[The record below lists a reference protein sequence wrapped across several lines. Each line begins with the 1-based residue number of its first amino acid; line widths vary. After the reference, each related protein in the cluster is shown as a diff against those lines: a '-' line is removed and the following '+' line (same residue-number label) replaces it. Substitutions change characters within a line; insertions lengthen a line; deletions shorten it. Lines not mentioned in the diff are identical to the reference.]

1 MENPIQIAPGWPKI
15 HPARNVT
22 ISAVP
27 GFDSSIALLID
38 HTLLK
43 PDAMDADIRKLC
55 AEARQYGFASVCV
68 NPCWVPVATEEL
80 AGSAVKVCTVVG
92 FPFGANA
99 TEVKSFET
107 GVAMAEG
114 ALEIDMVLN
123 VGALRSGRADAVR
136 EDIIAVVDT
145 AHLGGAIVKVILETA
160 LLTREQKVE
169 ACRLAVAA
177 GADFVKTS
185 TGFAASGA
193 TAEDV
198 ALMRQAVGPAMGV
211 KASGGV
217 RTLEDTKKMVAA
229 GATRIGT
236 SSGVKIV
243 EATVA

>member
-1 MENPIQIAPGWPKI
+1 
-15 HPARNVT
+15 
-22 ISAVP
+22 VP
-27 GFDSSIALLID
+27 GFDASIALLID

-43 PDAMDADIRKLC
+43 PEATDADIRKLC
-55 AEARQYGFASVCV
+55 AEARHYGFASVCV
-68 NPCWVPVATEEL
+68 NPCWVPVAAEEL
-80 AGSAVKVCTVVG
+80 IGSTVKVCTVVG
-92 FPFGANA
+92 FPLGANA

-123 VGALRSGRADAVR
+123 IGALRGGMADAVR

-160 LLTREQKVE
+160 LLTREQKIE
-169 ACRLAVAA
+169 ACRLAVTA

-193 TAEDV
+193 TVEDV
-198 ALMRQAVGPAMGV
+198 ALLRQAVGPALGV

-217 RTLEDTKKMVAA
+217 RTLADLQRMVAA

-236 SSGVKIV
+236 STGVTIV
-243 EATVA
+243 EATAA

>member
-1 MENPIQIAPGWPKI
+1 M
-15 HPARNVT
+15 
-22 ISAVP
+22 
-27 GFDSSIALLID
+27 
-38 HTLLK
+38 
-43 PDAMDADIRKLC
+43 
-55 AEARQYGFASVCV
+55 
-68 NPCWVPVATEEL
+68 
-80 AGSAVKVCTVVG
+80 GSAVKVCTVVG
-92 FPFGANA
+92 FPLGANA

-123 VGALRSGRADAVR
+123 LGALRGAMADAVR

-160 LLTREQKVE
+160 LLTQEQKVE
-169 ACRLAVAA
+169 ACRLAVTA

-193 TAEDV
+193 TVEDV
-198 ALMRQAVGPAMGV
+198 ALMRQVVGPAMGV

-217 RTLEDTKKMVAA
+217 RTLEDLKKMVAA

-236 SSGVKIV
+236 SAGVKIV

>member
-1 MENPIQIAPGWPKI
+1 VQ
-15 HPARNVT
+15 R
-22 ISAVP
+22 
-27 GFDSSIALLID
+27 FDSAIALLID

-43 PDAMDADIRKLC
+43 PEATDADIRKLC

-68 NPCWVPVATEEL
+68 NPYWVPVAAVEL
-80 AGSAVKVCTVVG
+80 GGSAVKVCTVVG
-92 FPFGANA
+92 FPLGANA

-123 VGALRSGRADAVR
+123 IGALRGGMADAVR

-160 LLTREQKVE
+160 LLTKEEKIE
-169 ACRLAVAA
+169 ACQLAVAA

-193 TAEDV
+193 TAEDI
-198 ALMRQAVGPAMGV
+198 ALMREVVGPAMGV

-217 RTLEDTKKMVAA
+217 RTLEDLKKMVAA

-236 SSGVKIV
+236 SAGVKIV
-243 EATVA
+243 EATAA